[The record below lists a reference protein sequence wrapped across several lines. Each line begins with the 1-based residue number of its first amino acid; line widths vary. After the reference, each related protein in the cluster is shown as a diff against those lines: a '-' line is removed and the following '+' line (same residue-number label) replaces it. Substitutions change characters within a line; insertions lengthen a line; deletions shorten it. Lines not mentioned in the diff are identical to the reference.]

1 MIGNPIMKEISLD
14 NPGKPKL
21 HQKLEISNVN
31 TRHNETKE
39 DKQMKILH
47 RTLKANEQHLTKT

>member
-1 MIGNPIMKEISLD
+1 MKND
-14 NPGKPKL
+14 NYRD
-21 HQKLEISNVN
+21 NVN

-47 RTLKANEQHLTKT
+47 RTLKANEQHLAKT

>member
-1 MIGNPIMKEISLD
+1 MKND
-14 NPGKPKL
+14 N
-21 HQKLEISNVN
+21 IDNVN